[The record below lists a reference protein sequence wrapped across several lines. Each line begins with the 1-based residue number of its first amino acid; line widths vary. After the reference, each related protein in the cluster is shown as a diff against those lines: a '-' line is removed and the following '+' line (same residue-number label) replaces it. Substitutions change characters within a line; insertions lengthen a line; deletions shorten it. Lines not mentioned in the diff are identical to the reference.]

1 MRNAVG
7 ISPKQ
12 GLLSGLRSNT
22 TAGQVAKGQA
32 MSAASNASMNQQ
44 QQNQQFGLQQMQQES
59 QLRQQQAAN
68 NQRAQVNRTQEQTQ
82 QLGMESRNRAFDTG
96 LRYDY
101 AQLRKRQG
109 MAWKQAALNA
119 FARDM

>member
-1 MRNAVG
+1 MRTAVG
-7 ISPKQ
+7 FTPKT

-22 TAGQVAKGQA
+22 TASQAAKGQA
-32 MSAASNASMNQQ
+32 MAGAADAEMERQ
-44 QQNQQFGLQQMQQES
+44 QQNQQFGTQQMQQAS

-68 NQRAQVNRTQEQTQ
+68 NQRAQINQVQEQTQ
-82 QLGMESRNRAFDTG
+82 QAGMESRNRAFDTS
-96 LRYDY
+96 LSYDY